1 MMEIVAELV
10 VAEVDIVETM
20 EIEIIVA
27 VHRMTINKVTDK
39 DVSKAKTK
47 AKTVEKEIAEI
58 IITGTMETATTET
71 ETGFQS
77 VAIAEE

>member
-1 MMEIVAELV
+1 MAD
-10 VAEVDIVETM
+10 VDIVEIM

-27 VHRMTINKVTDK
+27 IHRMTINKVMDK
-39 DVSKAKTK
+39 DASKVKIKAKTM
-47 AKTVEKEIAEI
+47 EKEIKEMTT
-58 IITGTMETATTET
+58 TGTIEMATTET